1 MKCMCPTCKSADY
14 ENKTILMV
22 HWIQAQLA
30 FSVHEERTNWSRKTG
45 QLEDASALCKNNLPK
60 KHCLNLI

>member
-45 QLEDASALCKNNLPK
+45 QLENMSVHSVKTTSLKNTAL
-60 KHCLNLI
+60 I

>member
-45 QLEDASALCKNNLPK
+45 QLEDIICQCTL
-60 KHCLNLI
+60 